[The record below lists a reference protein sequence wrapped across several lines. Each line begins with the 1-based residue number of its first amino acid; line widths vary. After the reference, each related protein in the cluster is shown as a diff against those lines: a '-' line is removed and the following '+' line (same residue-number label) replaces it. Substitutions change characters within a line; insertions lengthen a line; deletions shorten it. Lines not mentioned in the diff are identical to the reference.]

1 MRFWRALLLAFA
13 ATHSCS
19 AQDDTQ
25 QSDEPAVKAE
35 PAVKGEVGRRFIGST
50 VIYDNYASFKEH
62 VIKSKDAWVIAVVPQ
77 ANSDIEVNSCTLLL
91 RTAQS
96 HTFSL
101 QREDNSQEPT
111 LVSVCSHVSLHHV
124 FCNNRMWYLAGAAQQ
139 DQWQEAFFGLALST
153 AKSLKSFRQC
163 VCQVMV

>member
-25 QSDEPAVKAE
+25 RSDEPPVKAE

-50 VIYDNYASFKEH
+50 VIYDNYASFEEL

-77 ANSDIEVNSCTLLL
+77 ANSEIEVNCLHTFAAYCKL
-91 RTAQS
+91 R
-96 HTFSL
+96 TFSL
-101 QREDNSQEPT
+101 QRNCVSHESTLIQYNHTCPIICAITFSVPT
-111 LVSVCSHVSLHHV
+111 ESGTWLEQHNKINGRRHPSRWH
-124 FCNNRMWYLAGAAQQ
+124 
-139 DQWQEAFFGLALST
+139 
-153 AKSLKSFRQC
+153 
-163 VCQVMV
+163 CQLRKV